1 MLSKFSIINV
11 TTSENIHIVVASI
24 KELNIRFVVAYGP
37 QENVSKEDRE
47 DFFDELNTEVIKSG
61 NSGCNTILMGDLNAK
76 IEVLDGEIISKSSN
90 GELLLEMVKEHKLEV
105 LNFDDKCTGYWTRVQ
120 NVNGVEEKSVIDYC
134 ITNSTFANQLNTML
148 IDEDKVLCPF
158 RIIKHKDNKIIQK
171 YSDHNALLVKF
182 KVSVKEA
189 RKEKNCKIDGW
200 KLTDDGLHEFQ
211 ELTSGDE
218 TEYLKKI
225 DNYNDLEREMSKIM
239 DKCFQKRK
247 KKQDLERKIIY
258 SRFKQVLQILIPF
271 LKKGQSEKRVAKL
284 YIGQLK
290 QLQLESVQTQRI
302 SRIWSTVK
310 SLQDE
315 NGHLSIDKFH
325 KMRKQIMGGVEE
337 KTSIITEGGIEI
349 FTEEAIKEEYRN
361 EFIRRLKHRTID
373 SAYTEYERK
382 TINLF
387 NQYLEIS
394 KCIDDEEEFSFEEV
408 TSALNKLKARK
419 AFPDIIPPDVY
430 KYAGQNLV
438 TGITNTLNN
447 IKNTLVTPTQW
458 DNTSI
463 KTLY

>member
-1 MLSKFSIINV
+1 ML
-11 TTSENIHIVVASI
+11 T
-24 KELNIRFVVAYGP
+24 ELRRI
-37 QENVSKEDRE
+37 
-47 DFFDELNTEVIKSG
+47 
-61 NSGCNTILMGDLNAK
+61 
-76 IEVLDGEIISKSSN
+76 
-90 GELLLEMVKEHKLEV
+90 
-105 LNFDDKCTGYWTRVQ
+105 
-120 NVNGVEEKSVIDYC
+120 
-134 ITNSTFANQLNTML
+134 ANQLNTML

-158 RIIKHKDNKIIQK
+158 RIIKHKDDRIIQK
-171 YSDHNALLVKF
+171 YSDHNAFLMKL

-200 KLTDDGLHEFQ
+200 KLTDDGLHKFQ

-239 DKCFQKRK
+239 DKCFQRRK
-247 KKQDLERKIIY
+247 KKHDHERKIIY

-315 NGHLSIDKFH
+315 NGHLSIDKLD

-430 KYAGQNLV
+430 AGQNLV

-447 IKNTLVTPTQW
+447 IKNTLVTQTQW